1 MEYCKTVPN
10 PNENQINLDIKRT
23 FPQEKLCMEKK
34 FLDRLKNILMCYS
47 IRNTSV
53 GYCQGMNFIV
63 GRLLLIM
70 DNEEQAFWIFIQ
82 IIEKILPLL
91 YYSDLAGIIIETTII
106 DTFISFYLKKF
117 YDFLLDNSFKLSL
130 NNFIH
135 KWMVSL
141 FAQALSPEMVYSFLD
156 FFFLDGEVCLY
167 KGALFIMF
175 VMQKIIFEEKN
186 FCEFEY
192 IFNMF
197 NEAPSHIHDPRNFI
211 YFLYEKKFDVFDS
224 DIKLYTEKLKIP
236 IITKLKEEIKFSYK
250 KQCEERR
257 KNLKKKKINCNPVW
271 PTCVYDNYNHIL
283 VEYVILKESKNPF
296 IINDYYYI
304 KNQGD
309 DNTIN
314 NIDEIENN
322 TIKEVIIERHK
333 HICDDMKLVN
343 TSKNLIENLSKRSVN
358 LENVFDKKNKENE
371 EANKIYGELGDSK
384 DFDKI
389 IKEIKDDLK
398 NKTKEFDI
406 KEIQDIMDKN
416 NQKEK
421 YYNRDYS
428 FYVPE

>member
-1 MEYCKTVPN
+1 MEYSKSVPN

-34 FLDRLKNILMCYS
+34 FLEKLKNILMCYS

-63 GRLLLIM
+63 GRLLLII
-70 DNEEQAFWIFIQ
+70 DNEEQVFWIFIQ
-82 IIEKILPLL
+82 IIEKILPLF
-91 YYSDLAGIIIETTII
+91 YYSDLAGIIIQTTII
-106 DTFISFYLKKF
+106 DTFISFFLKKF
-117 YDFLLDNSFKLSL
+117 YDFLLENNFKLSL

-135 KWMVSL
+135 TWMVSL
-141 FAQALSPEMVYSFLD
+141 FAQALSPEMVYTFLD
-156 FFFLDGEVCLY
+156 FFFLDGEICLF
-167 KGALFIMF
+167 KGALFVMVIME
-175 VMQKIIFEEKN
+175 KIIAEQKN

-211 YFLYEKKFDVFDS
+211 FFLNNKKFEINDK
-224 DIKLYTEKLKIP
+224 DIKIYTEKLKTP
-236 IITKLKEEIKFSYK
+236 VLAKLKEEMKFSYK
-250 KQCEERR
+250 KQCLERQKSLKR
-257 KNLKKKKINCNPVW
+257 KNINCNPIW
-271 PTCVYDNYNHIL
+271 PTCLYDNYNHIV

-309 DNTIN
+309 KIN
-314 NIDEIENN
+314 NFDELENN
-322 TIKEVIIERHK
+322 TKNEIIIERQK

-343 TSKNLIENLSKRSVN
+343 TSKNLIENLSKRN
-358 LENVFDKKNKENE
+358 INFENFFDKKNKENDDT
-371 EANKIYGELGDSK
+371 NKIYGKLNENK

-398 NKTKEFDI
+398 NKEKPFDFR
-406 KEIQDIMDKN
+406 EINDIIDKN
-416 NQKEK
+416 NLKEK